1 MSNFVLTN
9 QDKAGIQ
16 TPDSGQ
22 TTIFVDLDK
31 KLKAK
36 LDNGTIVDYG
46 AAGTNPILFVQYFTL
61 DTSQVSAAQ
70 ITLSHSPTTANQVIL
85 DVISGSPQIY
95 GDDYTVS
102 GTTLSWAGK
111 NLASVL
117 IVGDKLRVQYYYL

>member
-31 KLKAK
+31 RLKAK

-46 AAGTNPILFVQYFTL
+46 VLSGQKYHFVEYLTL
-61 DTSQVSAAQ
+61 SSGNIASKQ
-70 ITLSHSPTTANQVIL
+70 ITLSHSPLEVEQVML
-85 DVISGSPQIY
+85 DVLNNGPQY
-95 GDDYTVS
+95 YDYDFTVS
-102 GTTLSWAGK
+102 GSILSWSGK
-111 NLASVL
+111 PLDGILSA
-117 IVGDKLRVQYYYL
+117 GDKLRIQYYY